1 MCSRKREMKD
11 LCLVRVFCHGVGW
24 AKRVGE
30 NALVNERVSG
40 DEKGGKSVGTVMR
53 GERNGE

>member
-1 MCSRKREMKD
+1 MKD